1 MVVPGFAVSLSQRK
15 LRCTWSALADRI
27 LADAAVHGL
36 AADGHW
42 RRAYDDDLVDSAL
55 LLPGSRGGLR
65 LRIPAPIG
73 LPGRSS
79 RSWRRTATCIG
90 SGLTAALGDAE
101 GAFLLCGFAAA
112 LAARQAGDAVGASRW
127 FERNRAACGPP
138 GLYTEEHDV
147 RRRQL
152 RGNVLQGFVHA
163 LMLETAVTPGQVDP
177 CR

>member
-1 MVVPGFAVSLSQRK
+1 MPTADVAPGHAPQGS
-15 LRCTWSALADRI
+15 C
-27 LADAAVHGL
+27 
-36 AADGHW
+36 
-42 RRAYDDDLVDSAL
+42 RAFS
-55 LLPGSRGGLR
+55 S
-65 LRIPAPIG
+65 
-73 LPGRSS
+73 PGRT
-79 RSWRRTATCIG
+79 RCRQGER
-90 SGLTAALGDAE
+90 
-101 GAFLLCGFAAA
+101 LCGFAAA
-112 LAARQAGDAVGASRW
+112 LAARQAGDAVGANRW